1 MSSQPTSSQ
10 QFPNGPVPITPEP
23 VALPEPWAS
32 SKVTVVVPTYDEAD
46 NLPTLIAQLMALDL
60 PGLRVVVVD
69 DNSPDGTGEIA
80 DKLAVDMGGARG
92 RLSVVHRTHKDGLGR
107 AYVEG
112 MTRALE
118 DGADHVVQMDA
129 DLSHPVGYV
138 PQLLGT
144 LHATN
149 ADVVIGSRYVPGGSL
164 SEQWGLRR
172 RLLSSWANTYVKTVL
187 AVPVRDVTAG
197 FKIWRASALNVLDLP
212 SIESTGYAFQV
223 EMHYRAYR
231 RGQKL
236 VEIPIH
242 FEDRVVGQ
250 SKLDG
255 AVALEAVLRPL
266 HLRRAESLRR
276 R

>member
-1 MSSQPTSSQ
+1 MPSQPTSQIPAS
-10 QFPNGPVPITPEP
+10 VRVSPEP
-23 VALPEPWAS
+23 VELPHPWRES
-32 SKVTVVVPTYDEAD
+32 RVTVVVPTYNEAG
-46 NLPTLIAQLMALDL
+46 NLPVLVAQLMALNL

-69 DNSPDGTGEIA
+69 DDSPDGTGEVA
-80 DKLAVDMGGARG
+80 DKLAVEFPG
-92 RLSVVHRTHKDGLGR
+92 RIGVVHRAGKDGLGR
-107 AYVEG
+107 AYVAG

-118 DGADHVVQMDA
+118 EGADQVVQMDA

-144 LHATN
+144 LRSTGAG
-149 ADVVIGSRYVPGGSL
+149 VVIGSRYVPGGSL
-164 SEQWGLRR
+164 SAQWGLGRR
-172 RLLSSWANTYVKTVL
+172 VLSGWANTYVKTVL
-187 AVPVRDVTAG
+187 AIPVRDVTAG
-197 FKIWRASALNVLDLP
+197 FKIWRASALRALDLP

-250 SKLDG
+250 SKLDASV
-255 AVALEAVLRPL
+255 AVEAALRPL
-266 HLRRAESLRR
+266 RLRRAERARR